1 MQVTPEQSPGA
12 VMSAVHVVLICG
24 GCFLGNVRV
33 MMSVVHAAVWACC
46 LPVEWIGTPPAKWI
60 GRHLPEEWIGRR
72 LPGEWTG
79 LNKCRGGTPLA
90 SGMDRRRTLSS
101 INAEAA

>member
-12 VMSAVHVVLICG
+12 MMSAVRAVLICG

-46 LPVEWIGTPPAKWI
+46 LPMEWIGTPPVAC
-60 GRHLPEEWIGRR
+60 GMDRSLP
-72 LPGEWTG
+72 
-79 LNKCRGGTPLA
+79 A
-90 SGMDRRRTLSS
+90 SGMDRSQ
-101 INAEAA
+101 